1 MAIPRLCELTLS
13 QDAKSRNLGKTFLR
27 LAAHVDGSIFIHSP
41 LPLFNPQ
48 TPFFS
53 VPPMMWVPDQQLRA
67 VRGGSVTL
75 SCVVESHPEALTFWH
90 HAGRIVQPRG
100 KFFMSTVQGKPS
112 YKVK

>member
-1 MAIPRLCELTLS
+1 
-13 QDAKSRNLGKTFLR
+13 
-27 LAAHVDGSIFIHSP
+27 
-41 LPLFNPQ
+41 
-48 TPFFS
+48 
-53 VPPMMWVPDQQLRA
+53 MMWVPDQQLRA

-112 YKVK
+112 YKVKLEKSIHCLHFAIMEAMVRSFNNRRPKGPWPASL